1 MINIGILLDACGI
14 TYSETQLLK
23 LETLVNDLIKK
34 LLEKNSSDI
43 DHFTICDDP
52 VKEEIFDDN
61 ILEIKDDPLI
71 EPKENP
77 LEIRDDLSNKHEENI
92 LEIRNDIP
100 NEPIESDFRKYS
112 EVEPVFKEQNDS
124 KDDHNLAPKYD

>member
-14 TYSETQLLK
+14 TYSETKLLK

-112 EVEPVFKEQNDS
+112 EVEPVFKEQRGMS
-124 KDDHNLAPKYD
+124 

>member
-43 DHFTICDDP
+43 DHFTTCDDP
-52 VKEEIFDDN
+52 VKEEFFDDN
-61 ILEIKDDPLI
+61 ILEIKDDSFD
-71 EPKENP
+71 EPEENP
-77 LEIRDDLSNKHEENI
+77 LEIKDDISNEREENI
-92 LEIRNDIP
+92 LEVKDDIP
-100 NEPIESDFRKYS
+100 NVPIESEFRKNS
-112 EVEPVFKEQNDS
+112 EAESVFKEEQND
-124 KDDHNLAPKYD
+124 